1 MGKREIIIAW
11 RLCCYYTDGKNT
23 CDPQVTRAAAAE
35 FSGRYCVLYL
45 KEQKADKS
53 GCSRRLM

>member
-45 KEQKADKS
+45 KDVILQ
-53 GCSRRLM
+53 RRVGPITK